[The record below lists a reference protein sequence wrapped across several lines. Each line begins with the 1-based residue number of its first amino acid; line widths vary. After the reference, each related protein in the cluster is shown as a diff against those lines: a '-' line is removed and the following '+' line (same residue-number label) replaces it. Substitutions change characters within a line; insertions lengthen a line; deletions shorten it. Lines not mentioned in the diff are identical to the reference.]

1 MSAPATANLHDSHSH
16 VEKGPFGTHTQHQ
29 TVAAGAVNPGAA
41 GRGVAVRSTAAG
53 LRVADDSGLSEHPGA
68 SALVTTRTSG
78 RTVRA
83 DTSDHANKVPSY
95 VARCPGSQYTSS
107 LPPVTLWTWDPNSP
121 MAARRMVS
129 RCGSWRCKSCQP
141 FRASVDFARIEEAL
155 SLYHHEDVVFAV
167 LTIDRHGR
175 FGDRVWQTTE
185 EAYRELSRMSRMLL
199 KRLNRMLEAKGLDPI
214 GSRWVSTVEAHKSG
228 WPHLNL
234 VMVSKGLSSIVEEA
248 RREREAAGLSK
259 RESTLATG
267 DILEHVTGS
276 GWGVQSTMERAQSKR
291 ALAGYIVKVAKSHD
305 DSFRAMAGEVA
316 KMTQV
321 PHNAPK
327 GLRRLRSGVR
337 FLPPRRKSGRTGA
350 VIERRPE
357 CVRPVGRKPSV
368 TETDPA
374 KLKARKER
382 EEVMNVLMRA
392 ELMLPAAHKQ
402 DPEGRDPTRVSGFR
416 DIEDPDI
423 VAVMKRLQL
432 RLRKPEK
439 DTGT

>member
-1 MSAPATANLHDSHSH
+1 MRTPAAANLHDSHLH
-16 VEKGPFGTHTQHQ
+16 VEMAPFGGRTQPQ
-29 TVAAGAVNPGAA
+29 TGAAGAVNPEAA
-41 GRGVAVRSTAAG
+41 GRGGAERSSAPG
-53 LRVADDSGLSEHPGA
+53 LRGLDGSGLSERSD
-68 SALVTTRTSG
+68 SARVLTTRTSG
-78 RTVRA
+78 RTGRA
-83 DTSDHANKVPSY
+83 DTSERNKVPSY
-95 VARCPGSQYTSS
+95 VARCPGSQYTTT
-107 LPPVTLWTWDPNSP
+107 LPPVTLWTWDPKSP
-121 MAARRMVS
+121 MGARRMVS

-167 LTIDRHGR
+167 LTIDRNGR
-175 FGDRVWQTTE
+175 YGERVWETTE

-199 KRLNRMLEAKGLDPI
+199 KRLNRMLEAKGLDPV

-234 VMVSKGLSSIVEEA
+234 VMVSKGLSSIVEDA
-248 RREREAAGLSK
+248 RRERESAGLSK
-259 RESTLATG
+259 RETILATG
-267 DILEHVTGS
+267 DVLDHITGA
-276 GWGVQSTMERAQSKR
+276 GWGVQSTVERAQSKR

-305 DSFRAMAGEVA
+305 ESFRAMAGEVA

-357 CVRPVGRKPSV
+357 VVRPVGRKPSV

-382 EEVMNVLMRA
+382 EEIMEVLMKA
-392 ELMLPAAHKQ
+392 ELQLPAAHKQ
-402 DPEGRDPTRVSGFR
+402 DPDGRDPTRVSGFR

-423 VAVMKRLQL
+423 RAVMERLQL